1 MPWRFRAIGEG
12 QPKSRWLPSYG
23 NGFVVV
29 SLLEN
34 FILEWL
40 RMIKEVREFMPKQ
53 YSFISPI
60 EIHFGE
66 KSVQKLERI
75 FRELKSKS
83 VFLIC
88 DPVVLK
94 LGLVKSVIDIVMRNN
109 IAVKVCDQV
118 EPEPSITLAQQFL
131 DEIHQDRYDLVIGIG
146 GGSALDLAKSVA
158 VLAAHEGR
166 AEEYLNLTQ
175 QRKIS
180 KKGIKKV
187 LIPTTAGTGAE
198 VTDIAVFSV
207 NETKDVI
214 THKYLLA
221 DYVIVDP
228 ELTYS
233 LPQQATA
240 ASAVDA
246 FTHAIES
253 ITSRFSNP
261 LSNAFAKNAL
271 ERIYQWIR
279 VAVWNGDD
287 RLARQQLS
295 LGSLEAGLS
304 FYNAGVAGVHALAY
318 PLGGQFKVAHGEA
331 NAVLL
336 PYVYANIWPS
346 CVRQLAEVGQI
357 IGSYSTGKSERENAK
372 KVVQSLY
379 DLVKD
384 SGLPLSLSAYD
395 VREKDLKNLTRHAL
409 LQERLLERSPK
420 KLTEKDIYEI
430 YTNAY
435 TGRLILE

>member
-1 MPWRFRAIGEG
+1 M
-12 QPKSRWLPSYG
+12 Q
-23 NGFVVV
+23 
-29 SLLEN
+29 
-34 FILEWL
+34 
-40 RMIKEVREFMPKQ
+40 KQ
-53 YSFISPI
+53 YSFISPV

-66 KSVQKLERI
+66 KSIQKLESI
-75 FRELKSKS
+75 FHELKSNS

-94 LGLVKSVIDIVMRNN
+94 LGLVKSVIDIIKRNK
-109 IAVKVCDQV
+109 IVVKVFDQV

-158 VLAAHEGR
+158 VLATHEGS

-175 QRKIS
+175 QRRIS

-207 NETKDVI
+207 GETKDVI

-233 LPQQATA
+233 MPQRVTA

-253 ITSRFSNP
+253 FTSRFSNP

-271 ERIYQWIR
+271 ERIYQWSR
-279 VAVWNGDD
+279 VAVWNGND

-318 PLGGQFKVAHGEA
+318 PLGGQFNVAHGES

-346 CVRQLAEVGQI
+346 CISQLAQIGQA
-357 IGSYSTGKSERENAK
+357 IGSYSARNSERENAK
-372 KVVQSLY
+372 KVAQALY
-379 DLVKD
+379 DLVKEL
-384 SGLPLSLSAYD
+384 GLPLSLSAYG
-395 VREKDLKNLTRHAL
+395 VTERDLETLTKNAL
-409 LQERLLERSPK
+409 LQERLLGRSPK
-420 KLTEKDIYEI
+420 RLTEKEIYEI

-435 TGRLILE
+435 NGRLVLE